1 MRTEL
6 QSGRVRAYARESC
19 ETGVRQEGPDMSASL
34 MAGPFLRFSRVIGA
48 LVIRE
53 MITRYGRSWG
63 GYVWAVL
70 EPIGIIVILSLAF
83 SQVVRVPAIGSSFVL
98 FYATGYIPF
107 HFFLETAL
115 NTGLSV
121 SVNKALLQLPMVTA
135 LDVLLA
141 RFLLSLLTIILVAC
155 VIFGGML
162 LMIED
167 QVKLALDHILLSA
180 AAAVMLGLGVGSVNA
195 VVFEFFPPWR
205 QIWGIISR
213 PLFIISGI
221 FFTFDELPASIR
233 AILWWNPLIH
243 VVGEARKGFYPTY
256 DGDYVMIG
264 FPLLLGAVLFTLGAS
279 LLIRHRCRLAEIT

>member
-1 MRTEL
+1 M
-6 QSGRVRAYARESC
+6 AN
-19 ETGVRQEGPDMSASL
+19 SL
-34 MAGPFLRFSRVIGA
+34 SKFLRVLAA

-83 SQVVRVPAIGSSFVL
+83 SQIVRAPAIGSSFVL

-107 HFFLETAL
+107 HFFLETSL

-135 LDVLLA
+135 LDVLLS
-141 RFLLSLLTIILVAC
+141 RFLLSVLTLILVAC

-162 LMIED
+162 LIVED
-167 QVKLALDHILLSA
+167 QVDLAFDHLLLSGA
-180 AAAVMLGLGVGSVNA
+180 AGLMLGLGVGAMNA

-205 QIWGIISR
+205 QIWGIVSR

-221 FFTFDELPASIR
+221 FFTFDELPRAIR
-233 AILWWNPLIH
+233 DILWWNPLIH
-243 VVGEARKGFYPTY
+243 VVGEARRGFYPAY
-256 DGDYVMIG
+256 DGDYVTIS
-264 FPLLLGAVLFTLGAS
+264 FPLLVGAS
-279 LLIRHRCRLAEIT
+279 LFTVGAAMLVRHRCRLAEIT